1 MNFHLGLFTLDDS
14 FYQHGLFNYRMVN
27 GLLKT
32 AQGPPPGVTTTLV
45 PPQDVTM
52 KSEAMKCLVAI
63 LRSMGDW
70 MNKQL
75 RIPDPN
81 SPKIE
86 IEEKENDNIEDQSEA
101 LQTNGSTEES
111 VEGTEP
117 PSENASGVPEAA
129 PESFSE
135 AVSIEQRRAYK
146 LELQVLIPT
155 FYISVA
161 CHLLICTYFCAHSA
175 VVDPH
180 IPRHCYIL
188 GSIFKGQ
195 CNNLKLPLLAPL
207 TFL

>member
-1 MNFHLGLFTLDDS
+1 MNLQLVYLVVIILPIPFL
-14 FYQHGLFNYRMVN
+14 NYRVVN

-86 IEEKENDNIEDQSEA
+86 KEEKETDNSEGQSEA
-101 LQTNGSTEES
+101 PQSGTTEES
-111 VEGTEP
+111 SEGTEP
-117 PSENASGVPEAA
+117 PSESASGTPEAV
-129 PESFSE
+129 SE

-146 LELQVLIPT
+146 LELQVLIPP
-155 FYISVA
+155 F
-161 CHLLICTYFCAHSA
+161 IC
-175 VVDPH
+175 
-180 IPRHCYIL
+180 
-188 GSIFKGQ
+188 Q
-195 CNNLKLPLLAPL
+195 
-207 TFL
+207 